1 MTELACRVAGRSRE
15 EIRGASLPTGER
27 VLLLHSIH
35 EYASRATSYP
45 PPVPPASPLLPPT
58 RSRHGGEEEP
68 GSIRRKGA
76 VPDDWGRF
84 SQFRLTETC
93 ARRPPP
99 SRIEHGRPRT
109 PHRRPRHPRR
119 HPRHGRSPLGLALAA
134 PALRCWCWGQPPVH
148 LPGVELPRP
157 RDLGDLLRGHLLPLR
172 HPAHSPCHRE
182 QHSVHG
188 HGDPHGPQHN
198 PRVEVHVG
206 IQAPLD
212 KVLVRESNLLQLHRD
227 LEKLVAAPAKMGEH
241 LVADAF
247 HDLRTR
253 VVGFVHPV
261 AEAHEAERVGL
272 VFGAGEA
279 LWDACH
285 SPDLSQHRQ
294 HRLIRSPVRGPPQR
308 GHP

>member
-172 HPAHSPCHRE
+172 HPAHSPCHR
-182 QHSVHG
+182 
-188 HGDPHGPQHN
+188 
-198 PRVEVHVG
+198 
-206 IQAPLD
+206 
-212 KVLVRESNLLQLHRD
+212 
-227 LEKLVAAPAKMGEH
+227 AAPQGGRLSVRALG
-241 LVADAF
+241 
-247 HDLRTR
+247 LRVRGGGRTTAQCTWSR
-253 VVGFVHPV
+253 G
-261 AEAHEAERVGL
+261 
-272 VFGAGEA
+272 
-279 LWDACH
+279 
-285 SPDLSQHRQ
+285 SPWPAAQSPS
-294 HRLIRSPVRGPPQR
+294 RSPRWDTSSS
-308 GHP
+308 

>member
-1 MTELACRVAGRSRE
+1 MWPVGDMRHVPRWTPIPESLAIWGGR
-15 EIRGASLPTGER
+15 
-27 VLLLHSIH
+27 LHS
-35 EYASRATSYP
+35 A
-45 PPVPPASPLLPPT
+45 PT
-58 RSRHGGEEEP
+58 
-68 GSIRRKGA
+68 
-76 VPDDWGRF
+76 
-84 SQFRLTETC
+84 
-93 ARRPPP
+93 RRPPP